1 MTAMADEPRA
11 KTQGLPTLKVTS
23 PEQIPGAGLDLEADA
38 VVIGSGAAGAVMAY
52 ELARSGAKVVV
63 LEAGPH
69 IPSSEFQEHA
79 PTALETLYQDHA
91 NQMNTTGDLAIL
103 QGKCVGGSTVVNGA
117 VCFRVPNQVL
127 ENWAQ
132 EHGLDNLSPQALE
145 PYFERVERNLSI
157 HKNEPHEV
165 NYNGRLLIEGA
176 KKVGIPAEP
185 IARNIKDCA
194 LTGHC
199 ISGCKTDRKQSM
211 LVTYLPWASELG
223 ATILSGTTA
232 ETFEVSNRRVTAV
245 NAVATDA
252 SGRAKPVRVTA
263 GLVIVAAGAV
273 QTPLLFQKNKVGNR
287 SGQIGLNFA
296 CHPSAAVFGEH
307 DKDIYAWVG
316 ATLTAQAGDVEN
328 PLKGGYLLEAG
339 MVGPVITSS
348 WVDGGIGRDFIEF
361 MEHSKKFQAVV
372 TLIHDHNVG
381 RVYLDGDRKR
391 IDYDLDDRDF
401 ESMREALR
409 GTARIYFAAGA
420 HRVYLPTTRRT
431 TIESADQIDAVIDN
445 LTNGKHLYRM
455 TSYHPQG
462 TMRMGADPARSVVA
476 PDGRC
481 HDLDNVYVPDASL
494 FPSSLL
500 VNPQVTVYT
509 MASYIS
515 DRILARG

>member
-1 MTAMADEPRA
+1 MADQPKATLQQRPILNV
-11 KTQGLPTLKVTS
+11 TQPSEIPDVGLNLS
-23 PEQIPGAGLDLEADA
+23 ADV
-38 VVIGSGAAGAVMAY
+38 VVIGSGAGGAVTAY
-52 ELARSGAKVVV
+52 ELAKSGAKVIV

-79 PTALETLYQDHA
+79 TTALETLYEDHG
-91 NQMNTTGDLAIL
+91 NQVNTTGDLPIL
-103 QGKCVGGSTVVNGA
+103 QGRCVGGSTVINA
-117 VCFRVPNQVL
+117 AACFRVPDQVL
-127 ENWAQ
+127 QNWTE
-132 EHGLDNLSPQALE
+132 EHGLDNLSPESLA

-157 HKNEPHEV
+157 NENEPHEV

-176 KKVGIPAEP
+176 KKVGIPAAP
-185 IARNIKDCA
+185 ISRNIKDCA

-199 ISGCKTDRKQSM
+199 VSGCKTDRKQSM

-223 ATILSGTTA
+223 ATILSGTRA
-232 ETFEVSNRRVTAV
+232 EAFEISNRRVTAV

-252 SGRAKPVRVTA
+252 NGKVKPVRVEA
-263 GLVIVAAGAV
+263 GLVVVAAGAV
-273 QTPLLFQKNKVGNR
+273 QTPLLFQKNKMGNSSAQVGR
-287 SGQIGLNFA
+287 NFA
-296 CHPSAAVFGEH
+296 CHPSLAVFGEH
-307 DKDIYAWVG
+307 DEDIYGWIG
-316 ATLTAQAGDVEN
+316 ATLTAQAGDFES

-339 MVGPVITSS
+339 IVGPVITSS
-348 WVDGGIGRDFIEF
+348 WIDGGIGRDFVEF
-361 MEHSKKFQAVV
+361 MENSKKFQAAV

-391 IDYDLDDRDF
+391 IEYDLDDRDF

-431 TIESADQIDAVIDN
+431 TIESVDQIDSVIDS

-462 TMRMGADPARSVVA
+462 TMRMGADPTTSVVA

-515 DRILARG
+515 DRIVARG

>member
-1 MTAMADEPRA
+1 MAGEPKPKR
-11 KTQGLPTLKVTS
+11 QGLPTLKVTS
-23 PEQIPGAGLDLEADA
+23 PEQIPNAGLNLEADA

-52 ELARSGAKVVV
+52 ELSRSGARVVV

-69 IPSSEFQEHA
+69 IPSSEFQEHL
-79 PTALETLYQDHA
+79 PTALETLYEDHG
-91 NQMNTTGDLAIL
+91 NQVNTTGDLAIL

-117 VCFRVPNQVL
+117 VCFRAPNQVL
-127 ENWAQ
+127 ENWAE

-145 PYFERVERNLSI
+145 PYFERVERNLSV

-199 ISGCKTDRKQSM
+199 LSGCKTDRKQSM

-223 ATILSGTTA
+223 TTILSGTTA
-232 ETFEVSNRRVTAV
+232 ETFEVRNRRVIAV

-252 SGRAKPVRVTA
+252 SGRAKPVRVKA

-273 QTPLLFQKNKVGNR
+273 QTPLLFLKNEIGNS
-287 SGQIGLNFA
+287 SGQVGLNFA
-296 CHPSAAVFGEH
+296 CHPSTAVFGQH
-307 DKDIYAWVG
+307 DEDIYAWVG
-316 ATLTAQAGDVEN
+316 ATLTAQAGDIEN

-339 MVGPVITSS
+339 VGGPFSTSTS
-348 WVDGGIGRDFIEF
+348 VDGGLGHDFVEF
-361 MEHSKKFQAVV
+361 MENSRKFQAAV

-420 HRVYLPTTRRT
+420 RRVYLPTTRRT
-431 TIESADQIDAVIDN
+431 TIESADQIDSVVDG
-445 LTNGKHLYRM
+445 LQNGKHMYRL
-455 TSYHPQG
+455 TSFHPQG
-462 TMRMGADPARSVVA
+462 TMRMGADPAKSVVG